1 MKVTKIPKLSTPFAL
16 HCADHSRI
24 LTITHLGQERIS
36 HGGVPAVLT
45 DGAEWYSAE
54 LQIEAGEYLPV
65 AYAVNGYADR
75 ATAIRNAESR

>member
-1 MKVTKIPKLSTPFAL
+1 MKVNKIPKLSTPFAL

-45 DGAEWYSAE
+45 DGAGWYSAE
-54 LQIEAGEYLPV
+54 LLIEADEYLPV
-65 AYAVNGYADR
+65 AYAVNGYPDEGS
-75 ATAIRNAESR
+75 AIRDAERR